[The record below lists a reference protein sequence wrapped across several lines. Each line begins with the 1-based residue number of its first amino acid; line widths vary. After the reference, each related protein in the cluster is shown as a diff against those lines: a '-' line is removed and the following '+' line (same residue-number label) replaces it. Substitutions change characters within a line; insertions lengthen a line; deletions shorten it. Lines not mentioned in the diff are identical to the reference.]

1 MCRFVL
7 GTISAQRLGLPG
19 ASVSGISAEQG
30 LRAASADRGAT
41 EDPSLNDLSTP
52 FYRMRFGRDLRLAE
66 VRFRPVCTCS
76 CAYRAEGV
84 HE

>member
-19 ASVSGISAEQG
+19 ASVSGISAEHG

-41 EDPSLNDLSTP
+41 DDPSLNDLSTP

-66 VRFRPVCTCS
+66 VCGLAFTRTLAYVLYCS
-76 CAYRAEGV
+76 A
-84 HE
+84 